1 KMDYYIESWGIDV
14 AKNAAFINNT
24 IRQVIRYSH
33 ASILRKSRNEVAKAN
48 GARCN
53 VQRVLVNWLG
63 TRAFYAVFSKR
74 SQRYGACSLL
84 QHLKSELSLQRNRGI
99 QGRFRKL
106 VKESA
111 EVLAALGL

>member
-1 KMDYYIESWGIDV
+1 MDYYIENWGIDI
-14 AKNAAFINNT
+14 AKNETFINNA

-33 ASILRKSRNEVAKAN
+33 ASILRKARNEVAKAN

-63 TRAFYAVFSKR
+63 AHAFYAIFSKR
-74 SQRYGACSLL
+74 PQRYGTCSLL
-84 QHLKSELSLQRNRGI
+84 QDLESELSLPKGKGI
-99 QGRFRKL
+99 QRRFRKL

-111 EVLAALGL
+111 EVMAALGL